1 MEPEKTPY
9 DRAEDLISLL
19 LGWRPIPHQGVWVL
33 RLAVVLVVLVAI
45 GRAYDVTL
53 LDWLKLLI
61 VPAAIAGVGIWFNR
75 QQRGRELEIARQR
88 REQVLSREELA
99 EKVGSHRDHIGR
111 LERGEVA
118 NPRMATIRN
127 LAQAL
132 EVDPSELVE

>member
-19 LGWRPIPHQGVWVL
+19 LGWRPTPHQGVWVL